1 MDWFLAAVL
10 SAVGLSAQALL
21 FQRLQRHYAINAF
34 MAYAWLGAAALLAV
48 VYLRPQAFAAIAHN
62 ALPLALSGLT
72 SMAGNYAYNR
82 AIRLQGNIGYV
93 EAIMSWR
100 LILTYFYSLLLLQ
113 AHFEALR
120 LAGMILIIAGVL
132 AVSGAWRMKTRDL
145 KIAWLSWALL
155 GGFCFA
161 LNSIFA
167 RFATDDG
174 VSAEVALLVVLLIA
188 GFSFL
193 GAAIYQGRVAK
204 GQAGA
209 KSSHHRG
216 DCLRRVCQRR
226 PLHRLCKSAQ
236 PGLCHRHRQRPY
248 HHLVPGGSGALQP
261 ELEPRQ
267 SHRHRPDLR
276 WHPAAGMKQ
285 TRPARPYGHGFSK
298 QGSPGWRWLLP
309 CTYRA

>member
-10 SAVGLSAQALL
+10 SAIGLSAQALL
-21 FQRLQRHYAINAF
+21 FQRLQKHYAINAF

-48 VYLRPQAFAAIAHN
+48 VYLRTEAFEAIALN
-62 ALPLALSGLT
+62 AVPLALSGLT

-100 LILTYFYSLLLLQ
+100 LIITYFYSLLLLQ

-174 VSAEVALLVVLLIA
+174 VSAEVALLIVLLIA
-188 GFSFL
+188 GLSFFA
-193 GAAIYQGRVAK
+193 AAIYEGASLRVKLAHSHLIIAVVVCAALANAALFVAYAHAPNLAYAIAIDNARIIILFL
-204 GQAGA
+204 AG
-209 KSSHHRG
+209 
-216 DCLRRVCQRR
+216 L
-226 PLHRLCKSAQ
+226 
-236 PGLCHRHRQRPY
+236 
-248 HHLVPGGSGALQP
+248 ALFS
-261 ELEPRQ
+261 Q
-267 SHRHRPDLR
+267 SWSRARAIGIALTF
-276 WHPAAGMKQ
+276 AGI
-285 TRPARPYGHGFSK
+285 
-298 QGSPGWRWLLP
+298 LLL
-309 CTYRA
+309 A